1 MVRETDE
8 AFTLP
13 EDVISSV
20 ASAYSIKEAMK
31 LVRQY
36 AAKGMEARARSGQT
50 SGERQAAM
58 ALDYIREHYGDS
70 ELGLNQICEYLNI
83 STSRFSSIFKESTGM
98 TFLEALSNIR
108 MEKAR
113 QLLCQ
118 TTLKN
123 YEIAEKVGF
132 SDPHY
137 FSIAFKKATGM
148 TPKEYARENGR

>member
-1 MVRETDE
+1 
-8 AFTLP
+8 
-13 EDVISSV
+13 
-20 ASAYSIKEAMK
+20 
-31 LVRQY
+31 
-36 AAKGMEARARSGQT
+36 
-50 SGERQAAM
+50 M

>member
-1 MVRETDE
+1 MGIFSNRLLHVIHEMVRETDE

-83 STSRFSSIFKESTGM
+83 NTSRSAAF
-98 TFLEALSNIR
+98 
-108 MEKAR
+108 
-113 QLLCQ
+113 
-118 TTLKN
+118 LKN
-123 YEIAEKVGF
+123 RPE
-132 SDPHY
+132 
-137 FSIAFKKATGM
+137 
-148 TPKEYARENGR
+148 